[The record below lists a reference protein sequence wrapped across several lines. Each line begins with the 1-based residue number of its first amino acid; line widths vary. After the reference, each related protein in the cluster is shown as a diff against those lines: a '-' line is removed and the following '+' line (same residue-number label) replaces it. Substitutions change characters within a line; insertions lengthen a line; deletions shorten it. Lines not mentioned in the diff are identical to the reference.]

1 MRGGH
6 RQQRR
11 LALGRERDA
20 PVPVERHGYACPLEQ
35 SLLREFAWGNM
46 QGAAVERVAYAAFMA
61 GVDSPAI
68 CRLAAMGGFGQ
79 NPQHVHSQITSVYSK
94 GIKMPQVQPITIP
107 AVDPRNDLLEVIS
120 VQTGVFHFHEWLASL
135 AEHYTFDFECIF
147 GSPNSKSFWESCDQ
161 CGA

>member
-135 AEHYTFDFECIF
+135 AAHYTLDFERIF
-147 GSPNSKSFWESCDQ
+147 GSLNSKSFWESCDQ